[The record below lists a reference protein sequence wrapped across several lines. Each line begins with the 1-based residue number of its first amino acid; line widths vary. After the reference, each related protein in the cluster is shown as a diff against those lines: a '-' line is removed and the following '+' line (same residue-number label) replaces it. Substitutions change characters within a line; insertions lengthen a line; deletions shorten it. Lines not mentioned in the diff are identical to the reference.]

1 MGVIS
6 YEAGVGQDAQPQ
18 RKSYRYE
25 RLRRQIPFLTA
36 LSFFILLWY
45 LFTTRFRLL
54 PLPYFPG
61 PGEILREL
69 WRDRALL
76 ALSTVYSLRLLAL
89 GYLTGTV
96 AGLGTG
102 ILMGWYKQGE
112 YWLQPVLRFIGPI
125 PAVAWIP
132 IVMILF
138 PSSFLASIFL
148 VALSAWFPVTILT
161 WSGVASVSKT
171 YLDVAR
177 TLGAGER
184 VLLRRVV
191 LPAALPSIFIGLF
204 MGLGLSFTTLVVAE
218 MLGVK
223 AGLGWYLSW
232 AQGWA
237 EYDKVYGALLIM
249 ALIFSALLTVIF
261 RFRDRFLAWQR
272 GLIKW

>member
-1 MGVIS
+1 
-6 YEAGVGQDAQPQ
+6 
-18 RKSYRYE
+18 
-25 RLRRQIPFLTA
+25 
-36 LSFFILLWY
+36 
-45 LFTTRFRLL
+45 
-54 PLPYFPG
+54 
-61 PGEILREL
+61 
-69 WRDRALL
+69 
-76 ALSTVYSLRLLAL
+76 
-89 GYLTGTV
+89 
-96 AGLGTG
+96 
-102 ILMGWYKQGE
+102 MGWYKQGE